1 MSTSPVIFVILT
13 NPSNARRNS
22 DNAIF
27 KSTFGFGREGS
38 TVNQHKLNINIPTNS
53 LLPRMKKVASPSC
66 PFCPSECQTLWHL
79 FINSMH
85 ASSFGN
91 RFQEWYSISSNT
103 KLPLSELEVM
113 FGIIRC
119 HTYCLALNHLI
130 ILGKYF
136 LYVNA
141 LNTITYQFDDF
152 VSLVREK
159 IYLEKYITVTNNKE
173 KEFMNKWKFFSVFI
187 KLYCVLFLLNFCI
200 LKNTYYVL

>member
-1 MSTSPVIFVILT
+1 MMFQYKIIH
-13 NPSNARRNS
+13 RN
-22 DNAIF
+22 
-27 KSTFGFGREGS
+27 
-38 TVNQHKLNINIPTNS
+38 LPTNS
-53 LLPRMKKVASPSC
+53 VLHKMKKVSSPSC
-66 PFCPSECQTLWHL
+66 PFCPSECQTLWYL
-79 FINSMH
+79 SINCMH
-85 ASSFGN
+85 ASSFWN

-103 KLPLSELEVM
+103 KLLLSELEVM

-159 IYLEKYITVTNNKE
+159 INLEKYIAVTCNKE
-173 KEFMNKWKFFSVFI
+173 KEFRNIWKFFSVFI

-200 LKNTYYVL
+200 LICFFSLPIYLKIY